1 MASHGRKAKILK
13 KQTKRVINQSIMAT
27 IRETILEYPSIED
40 MEGFLKKVVFVKR
53 GINPE
58 AECTAENMKQ
68 VGLCVADMYAM
79 MVNSQDFSEN
89 KLSVTHP
96 RSFYIQTAK
105 QLYIENGEP
114 EKAGKLGKRI
124 IIKGRAG
131 NRW

>member
-1 MASHGRKAKILK
+1 
-13 KQTKRVINQSIMAT
+13 MAT

-40 MEGFLKKVVFVKR
+40 MEGFLNKVVFVKR
-53 GINPE
+53 GVNPE
-58 AECTAENMKQ
+58 EECTADNMKQ
-68 VGLCVADMYAM
+68 VGLCVADTYAM

-89 KLSVTHP
+89 KLSITHP
-96 RSFYIQTAK
+96 RSFYVQTAK

-114 EKAGKLGKRI
+114 ENSGKIGKRI

>member
-1 MASHGRKAKILK
+1 
-13 KQTKRVINQSIMAT
+13 MAT
-27 IRETILEYPSIED
+27 IRETILEYPSIGD
-40 MEGFLKKVVFVKR
+40 MEGFLDKVVFVRR

-58 AECTAENMKQ
+58 AECTTESMKQ

-89 KLSVTHP
+89 KLSPAP
-96 RSFYIQTAK
+96 RSLCTVALQSEYRK
-105 QLYIENGEP
+105 NGEP
-114 EKAGKLGKRI
+114 EKAAKLEKRI

>member
-1 MASHGRKAKILK
+1 
-13 KQTKRVINQSIMAT
+13 MAT
-27 IRETILEYPSIED
+27 IRETILEYPSVDD
-40 MEGFLKKVVFVKR
+40 MEGFLDKVIFIKR
-53 GINPE
+53 GINPDKE
-58 AECTAENMKQ
+58 CSAEDMKF
-68 VGLCVADMYAM
+68 VGLCVADTYAM

-96 RSFYIQTAK
+96 RSWYIQTAK

-124 IIKGRAG
+124 VVKGKAG

>member
-1 MASHGRKAKILK
+1 
-13 KQTKRVINQSIMAT
+13 MAT
-27 IRETILEYPSIED
+27 IRETILEYPSIGD
-40 MEGFLKKVVFVKR
+40 MEGFLDKVVFIKR

-58 AECTAENMKQ
+58 AECTTESMKL

-79 MVNSQDFSEN
+79 MVNSPDFSEN
-89 KLSVTHP
+89 KLSITHP

-114 EKAGKLGKRI
+114 EKAAKLAKRI

>member
-1 MASHGRKAKILK
+1 
-13 KQTKRVINQSIMAT
+13 MAT

-40 MEGFLKKVVFVKR
+40 MESFL
-53 GINPE
+53 
-58 AECTAENMKQ
+58 ECTTENMKQ
-68 VGLCVADMYAM
+68 VGLCVADTYAM
-79 MVNSQDFSEN
+79 LVNSQDFSEN
-89 KLSVTHP
+89 KLSITHP

-124 IIKGRAG
+124 IVKGKAG